1 MVTAMSCAFYSF
13 SVLPLAEV
21 YSLLF
26 SFPLIVTVL
35 SIPILGEVVRA
46 QRWAA
51 VGVGLIGVLIVLRPG
66 ATDIT
71 AGHVA
76 ALTAAFCS
84 AFASVLVRK
93 IGNEERSAVLILYPM
108 LLAIV
113 TMSLAQP
120 AVYQPPSLLH
130 LGMMALVG
138 LFSVIAQ
145 HLIILAYRAA
155 PAGVVAPS
163 QYSQIIWAT
172 IFGAV
177 FFGESPDAWV
187 AVGASII
194 IASGVFVV
202 WRESR
207 VPTPRCL
214 AEQAGLA
221 GSVKPR
227 SNRHGGVWPTL
238 ARPNRGNTA
247 LKANAFRNLTCS
259 IGGDTL
265 AFGFSNI
272 LNVNKPVAR
281 RTAPLPMPKTSSPC
295 SRRSLS
301 DDTSTNPPRCGM
313 QDVHRINNQCD
324 ITGSFSRSCL
334 RIADGERLHI
344 LPVPRRGNLHP

>member
-1 MVTAMSCAFYSF
+1 MSTQNTTLRGLGFAFLGFAVFASHDALIKVLGGTYSVMQIIFFATLFSFVPMAVTILTDRTTGNFLPHHPWLVLLRSALMVTSMVCAFYAF

-26 SFPLIVTVL
+26 AFPLFVTVL
-35 SIPILGEVVRA
+35 SIPILGEVVRF

-71 AGHVA
+71 LGHMA

-84 AFASVLVRK
+84 ALGSVLVRK

-113 TMSLAQP
+113 VMSLMQP

-130 LGMMALVG
+130 LAMMALVG
-138 LFSVIAQ
+138 VFSVIAQ

-172 IFGAV
+172 LFGMI
-177 FFGESPDAWV
+177 FFGERPDGWV
-187 AVGASII
+187 AVGASVI
-194 IASGVFVV
+194 IASGIFVV

-207 VPTPRCL
+207 SNTTSVNTPVLRVR
-214 AEQAGLA
+214 
-221 GSVKPR
+221 SPR
-227 SNRHGGVWPTL
+227 SDTG
-238 ARPNRGNTA
+238 ASRPG
-247 LKANAFRNLTCS
+247 K
-259 IGGDTL
+259 
-265 AFGFSNI
+265 
-272 LNVNKPVAR
+272 
-281 RTAPLPMPKTSSPC
+281 
-295 SRRSLS
+295 
-301 DDTSTNPPRCGM
+301 
-313 QDVHRINNQCD
+313 
-324 ITGSFSRSCL
+324 
-334 RIADGERLHI
+334 
-344 LPVPRRGNLHP
+344 

>member
-1 MVTAMSCAFYSF
+1 MSTQNTTLRGLGYAFAGFAVFASHDALIKVLGGTYSVMQIIFFATLFSFVPMAVTILTDRTTGNFLPHHPWLVLLRSALMVSSMVCAFYSF

-71 AGHVA
+71 LGHLA

-108 LLAIV
+108 LLAIAA
-113 TMSLAQP
+113 MSLAQP
-120 AVYQPPSLLH
+120 AVYLPPSLLH
-130 LGMMALVG
+130 LAMMALVG
-138 LFSVIAQ
+138 VFSVIAQ

-155 PAGVVAPS
+155 PAGVIAPS

-172 IFGAV
+172 LFGMV
-177 FFGESPDAWV
+177 FFGEKPDAWV

-207 VPTPRCL
+207 T
-214 AEQAGLA
+214 
-221 GSVKPR
+221 
-227 SNRHGGVWPTL
+227 N
-238 ARPNRGNTA
+238 
-247 LKANAFRNLTCS
+247 
-259 IGGDTL
+259 
-265 AFGFSNI
+265 
-272 LNVNKPVAR
+272 
-281 RTAPLPMPKTSSPC
+281 TSSANTPVL
-295 SRRSLS
+295 RVRSPRA
-301 DDTSTNPPRCGM
+301 DTGATRP
-313 QDVHRINNQCD
+313 
-324 ITGSFSRSCL
+324 GS
-334 RIADGERLHI
+334 
-344 LPVPRRGNLHP
+344 

>member
-1 MVTAMSCAFYSF
+1 MSTQNTTLRGLGFAFAGFAVFASHDALIKVLGGTYSVMQIIFFATLFSFVPMAVTILTDRTTGNFLPHHPWLVLLRSALMVTAMSCAFYAF

-66 ATDIT
+66 STDIT
-71 AGHVA
+71 LGHLA

-113 TMSLAQP
+113 VMSLLQP

-130 LGMMALVG
+130 LAMMALVG
-138 LFSVIAQ
+138 VFSVIAQ

-172 IFGAV
+172 LFGMI
-177 FFGESPDAWV
+177 FFGERPDGWV

-207 VPTPRCL
+207 
-214 AEQAGLA
+214 
-221 GSVKPR
+221 
-227 SNRHGGVWPTL
+227 SNT
-238 ARPNRGNTA
+238 
-247 LKANAFRNLTCS
+247 
-259 IGGDTL
+259 
-265 AFGFSNI
+265 
-272 LNVNKPVAR
+272 
-281 RTAPLPMPKTSSPC
+281 
-295 SRRSLS
+295 
-301 DDTSTNPPRCGM
+301 TSTNTPVLRVRSPRS
-313 QDVHRINNQCD
+313 D
-324 ITGSFSRSCL
+324 TGASRPG
-334 RIADGERLHI
+334 D
-344 LPVPRRGNLHP
+344 

>member
-1 MVTAMSCAFYSF
+1 MSTQNTTLRGLGYAFLGFAVFASHDALIKVLGGTYSVMQIIFFATLFSFVPMAVTILTDRTTGNFLPHHPWLVLLRSALMVTAMVCAFYAF

-35 SIPILGEVVRA
+35 SIPILGEVVRV

-51 VGVGLIGVLIVLRPG
+51 VAVGLIGVLIVLRPG
-66 ATDIT
+66 STDIT
-71 AGHVA
+71 LGHLA

-84 AFASVLVRK
+84 AFGSVLVRK

-108 LLAIV
+108 LLAILV
-113 TMSLAQP
+113 MSLMQP

-130 LGMMALVG
+130 LAMMALVG
-138 LFSVIAQ
+138 VFSVIAQ

-172 IFGAV
+172 LFGMI
-177 FFGESPDAWV
+177 FFGERPDGWV

-207 VPTPRCL
+207 SNTTSVNTPVLRVR
-214 AEQAGLA
+214 
-221 GSVKPR
+221 SPR
-227 SNRHGGVWPTL
+227 SDTG
-238 ARPNRGNTA
+238 ASRP
-247 LKANAFRNLTCS
+247 
-259 IGGDTL
+259 
-265 AFGFSNI
+265 
-272 LNVNKPVAR
+272 
-281 RTAPLPMPKTSSPC
+281 
-295 SRRSLS
+295 
-301 DDTSTNPPRCGM
+301 
-313 QDVHRINNQCD
+313 
-324 ITGSFSRSCL
+324 
-334 RIADGERLHI
+334 GE
-344 LPVPRRGNLHP
+344 

>member
-1 MVTAMSCAFYSF
+1 MSTQNTTLRGLGYAFLGFAVFASHDALIKVLGGTYSVMQIIFFATLFSFVPMAVTILTDRTTGNFLPHHPWLVLLRSALMVTAMVCAFYAF

-66 ATDIT
+66 STDIT
-71 AGHVA
+71 LGHLA

-84 AFASVLVRK
+84 AFGSVLVRK

-108 LLAIV
+108 LLAILV
-113 TMSLAQP
+113 MSLMQP

-130 LGMMALVG
+130 LAMMALVG

-172 IFGAV
+172 LFGMI
-177 FFGESPDAWV
+177 FFGERPDGWV

-207 VPTPRCL
+207 SNTTSVNTPVLRVR
-214 AEQAGLA
+214 
-221 GSVKPR
+221 SPR
-227 SNRHGGVWPTL
+227 ADTGAS
-238 ARPNRGNTA
+238 RP
-247 LKANAFRNLTCS
+247 
-259 IGGDTL
+259 
-265 AFGFSNI
+265 
-272 LNVNKPVAR
+272 
-281 RTAPLPMPKTSSPC
+281 
-295 SRRSLS
+295 
-301 DDTSTNPPRCGM
+301 
-313 QDVHRINNQCD
+313 
-324 ITGSFSRSCL
+324 
-334 RIADGERLHI
+334 GE
-344 LPVPRRGNLHP
+344 

>member
-1 MVTAMSCAFYSF
+1 MSTQNTTLQGLGYAFLGFAVFASHDALIKVLGSTYSVMQIIFFATLFSFVPMAVTILTDRATGNFVPRHPWLVLLRSGLMVTGMSCAFYSF

-71 AGHVA
+71 FGHLA
-76 ALTAAFCS
+76 ALAAAFCS

-108 LLAIV
+108 LLAIAA
-113 TMSLAQP
+113 MSLAQP
-120 AVYQPPSLLH
+120 AVYLPPSLLH
-130 LGMMALVG
+130 LAMMALVG
-138 LFSVIAQ
+138 VFSVIAQ

-155 PAGVVAPS
+155 PAGVIAPS

-172 IFGAV
+172 LFGMIF
-177 FFGESPDAWV
+177 FDEKPDAWV

-207 VPTPRCL
+207 TNASANTPVLRVR
-214 AEQAGLA
+214 
-221 GSVKPR
+221 SPR
-227 SNRHGGVWPTL
+227 SDTGAT
-238 ARPNRGNTA
+238 RP
-247 LKANAFRNLTCS
+247 
-259 IGGDTL
+259 
-265 AFGFSNI
+265 
-272 LNVNKPVAR
+272 
-281 RTAPLPMPKTSSPC
+281 
-295 SRRSLS
+295 
-301 DDTSTNPPRCGM
+301 
-313 QDVHRINNQCD
+313 
-324 ITGSFSRSCL
+324 
-334 RIADGERLHI
+334 GE
-344 LPVPRRGNLHP
+344 

>member
-1 MVTAMSCAFYSF
+1 MSTQNTTLRGLGFAFAGFAVFASHDALIKVLGGTYSVMQIIFFATLFSFVPMAVSMLADRTPSNFRPHHPWLVLLRSGLVVTSMVCAFYAF

-35 SIPILGEVVRA
+35 SIPILGEVVRI

-71 AGHVA
+71 LGHLA

-84 AFASVLVRK
+84 AFGSVLVRK

-108 LLAIV
+108 LLAILV
-113 TMSLAQP
+113 MSLAQP

-130 LGMMALVG
+130 LAMMALVG
-138 LFSVIAQ
+138 VFSVIAQ

-172 IFGAV
+172 IFGMV
-177 FFGESPDAWV
+177 FFGEHPDGWV

-207 VPTPRCL
+207 SNTTSVNTPVLRVR
-214 AEQAGLA
+214 
-221 GSVKPR
+221 SPR
-227 SNRHGGVWPTL
+227 SDTG
-238 ARPNRGNTA
+238 ASRP
-247 LKANAFRNLTCS
+247 
-259 IGGDTL
+259 
-265 AFGFSNI
+265 
-272 LNVNKPVAR
+272 
-281 RTAPLPMPKTSSPC
+281 
-295 SRRSLS
+295 
-301 DDTSTNPPRCGM
+301 
-313 QDVHRINNQCD
+313 
-324 ITGSFSRSCL
+324 
-334 RIADGERLHI
+334 GE
-344 LPVPRRGNLHP
+344 

>member
-1 MVTAMSCAFYSF
+1 MSTQNTTLRGLGFAFAGFAVFASHDALIKVLGGTYSVMQIIFFATLFSFVPMAVTILTDRTTGNFLPHHPWLVLLRSALMVTSMVCAFYSF

-26 SFPLIVTVL
+26 AFPLFVTVL

-51 VGVGLIGVLIVLRPG
+51 VVVGLIGVLIVLRPG
-66 ATDIT
+66 TTDIT
-71 AGHVA
+71 LGHLT

-84 AFASVLVRK
+84 AFGSVLVRK

-113 TMSLAQP
+113 VMSLAQP

-130 LGMMALVG
+130 LAMMALVG
-138 LFSVIAQ
+138 VFSVIAQ

-172 IFGAV
+172 LFGMI
-177 FFGESPDAWV
+177 FFGERPDGWV
-187 AVGASII
+187 AVGASVI

-207 VPTPRCL
+207 ANTSSVNTPVLRVR
-214 AEQAGLA
+214 
-221 GSVKPR
+221 SPR
-227 SNRHGGVWPTL
+227 SDTGATRPGG
-238 ARPNRGNTA
+238 
-247 LKANAFRNLTCS
+247 
-259 IGGDTL
+259 
-265 AFGFSNI
+265 
-272 LNVNKPVAR
+272 
-281 RTAPLPMPKTSSPC
+281 
-295 SRRSLS
+295 
-301 DDTSTNPPRCGM
+301 
-313 QDVHRINNQCD
+313 
-324 ITGSFSRSCL
+324 
-334 RIADGERLHI
+334 
-344 LPVPRRGNLHP
+344 

>member
-1 MVTAMSCAFYSF
+1 MTTQNTTLKGLGYAFAGFAVFASHDALIKVLGGTYSVLQIIFFATLFSFVPMAVTILTDRATGNFLPRHPWLVLLRSALMLTGMSCAFYAF

-71 AGHVA
+71 LGHLA

-93 IGNEERSAVLILYPM
+93 IGSEERSAVLILYPM
-108 LLAIV
+108 LLAIGV
-113 TMSLAQP
+113 MSLAQP
-120 AVYQPPSLLH
+120 AVYLPPTLLD
-130 LGMMALVG
+130 LAMMALVG
-138 LFSVIAQ
+138 VFSVIAQ

-172 IFGAV
+172 LFGMV
-177 FFGESPDAWV
+177 FFAERPDGWV

-194 IASGVFVV
+194 IASGVYVV

-207 VPTPRCL
+207 ANTSSVNTPVLRVR
-214 AEQAGLA
+214 
-221 GSVKPR
+221 SPR
-227 SNRHGGVWPTL
+227 SDTGAT
-238 ARPNRGNTA
+238 RP
-247 LKANAFRNLTCS
+247 
-259 IGGDTL
+259 
-265 AFGFSNI
+265 
-272 LNVNKPVAR
+272 
-281 RTAPLPMPKTSSPC
+281 
-295 SRRSLS
+295 
-301 DDTSTNPPRCGM
+301 
-313 QDVHRINNQCD
+313 
-324 ITGSFSRSCL
+324 
-334 RIADGERLHI
+334 GE
-344 LPVPRRGNLHP
+344 

>member
-1 MVTAMSCAFYSF
+1 MSTQNTTLRGLGYAFLGFAVFASHDALIKVLGGTYSVMQIIFFATLFSFVPMAVTILTDRTTGNFLPHHPWLVMLRSGLMVTSMVCAFYAF

-35 SIPILGEVVRA
+35 SIPVLGEVVRG

-51 VGVGLIGVLIVLRPG
+51 VGVGMIGVLIVLRPG
-66 ATDIT
+66 ATEIT
-71 AGHVA
+71 LGHLA

-84 AFASVLVRK
+84 ASASVLVRK

-108 LLAIV
+108 LLAIAV
-113 TMSLAQP
+113 MSLAQP

-130 LGMMALVG
+130 LAMMALVG
-138 LFSVIAQ
+138 IFSVIAQ

-172 IFGAV
+172 LFGMT
-177 FFGESPDAWV
+177 FFGERPDGWV

-207 VPTPRCL
+207 ANTSANTPVLRVR
-214 AEQAGLA
+214 
-221 GSVKPR
+221 SPR
-227 SNRHGGVWPTL
+227 SDTGAS
-238 ARPNRGNTA
+238 ARPE
-247 LKANAFRNLTCS
+247 S
-259 IGGDTL
+259 
-265 AFGFSNI
+265 
-272 LNVNKPVAR
+272 
-281 RTAPLPMPKTSSPC
+281 
-295 SRRSLS
+295 
-301 DDTSTNPPRCGM
+301 
-313 QDVHRINNQCD
+313 
-324 ITGSFSRSCL
+324 
-334 RIADGERLHI
+334 
-344 LPVPRRGNLHP
+344 

>member
-1 MVTAMSCAFYSF
+1 MSTQNNTLRGLGYAFLGFAVFASHDALIKVLGGTYSVMQIIFFATLFSFVPMAVTILADRTPGNFRPHHPWLVMLRSALMVTAMSCAFYAF

-66 ATDIT
+66 TTEIT
-71 AGHVA
+71 AGHLA

-113 TMSLAQP
+113 VMSLAQP

-130 LGMMALVG
+130 LVMMALVG
-138 LFSVIAQ
+138 VLSVIAQ
-145 HLIILAYRAA
+145 HLIIVAYRAA

-172 IFGAV
+172 LFGAV
-177 FFGESPDAWV
+177 FFGERPDAWV
-187 AVGASII
+187 AVGTSII

-202 WRESR
+202 WRETR
-207 VPTPRCL
+207 T
-214 AEQAGLA
+214 
-221 GSVKPR
+221 
-227 SNRHGGVWPTL
+227 
-238 ARPNRGNTA
+238 
-247 LKANAFRNLTCS
+247 NAS
-259 IGGDTL
+259 
-265 AFGFSNI
+265 A
-272 LNVNKPVAR
+272 NKPVLR
-281 RTAPLPMPKTSSPC
+281 VRSP
-295 SRRSLS
+295 RS
-301 DDTSTNPPRCGM
+301 DTGATRPG
-313 QDVHRINNQCD
+313 
-324 ITGSFSRSCL
+324 
-334 RIADGERLHI
+334 A
-344 LPVPRRGNLHP
+344 

>member
-1 MVTAMSCAFYSF
+1 MSTQNTTLRGLGYAFAGFAVFASHDALIKVLGGTYSVMQIIFFATLFSFVPMAVTILTDRTTGNFLPHHPWLVLLRSALMVSSMVCAFYSF

-51 VGVGLIGVLIVLRPG
+51 VGIGLIGVLIVLRPG

-71 AGHVA
+71 LGHLA

-93 IGNEERSAVLILYPM
+93 IGNQERSAVLILYPM

-113 TMSLAQP
+113 AMSLAQP
-120 AVYQPPSLLH
+120 AVYLPPSLLH
-130 LGMMALVG
+130 LAMMALVG
-138 LFSVIAQ
+138 VFSVIAQ

-155 PAGVVAPS
+155 PAGVIAPS

-172 IFGAV
+172 IFGMV
-177 FFGESPDAWV
+177 FFGEHPDIWV

-194 IASGVFVV
+194 IASGVYVV

-207 VPTPRCL
+207 T
-214 AEQAGLA
+214 
-221 GSVKPR
+221 
-227 SNRHGGVWPTL
+227 
-238 ARPNRGNTA
+238 NT
-247 LKANAFRNLTCS
+247 
-259 IGGDTL
+259 
-265 AFGFSNI
+265 
-272 LNVNKPVAR
+272 
-281 RTAPLPMPKTSSPC
+281 
-295 SRRSLS
+295 
-301 DDTSTNPPRCGM
+301 TSTNTPVLRVRSPRS
-313 QDVHRINNQCD
+313 D
-324 ITGSFSRSCL
+324 TGASRP
-334 RIADGERLHI
+334 GE
-344 LPVPRRGNLHP
+344 

>member
-1 MVTAMSCAFYSF
+1 MSTQNTTLRGLGFAFLGFAVFASHDALIKVLGGTYSVMQIIFFATLFSFVPMAVTILTDRTTGNFLPHHPWLVLLRSALMVTSMVCAFYAF

-26 SFPLIVTVL
+26 AFPLFVTVL
-35 SIPILGEVVRA
+35 SIPILGEVVRV

-71 AGHVA
+71 LGHMA

-84 AFASVLVRK
+84 ALGSVLVRK

-113 TMSLAQP
+113 VMSLMQP

-130 LGMMALVG
+130 LAMMALVG
-138 LFSVIAQ
+138 VFSVIAQ

-172 IFGAV
+172 LFGMI
-177 FFGESPDAWV
+177 FFGERPDGWV
-187 AVGASII
+187 AVGASVI
-194 IASGVFVV
+194 IASGIFVV

-207 VPTPRCL
+207 SNTTSANTPVLRVR
-214 AEQAGLA
+214 
-221 GSVKPR
+221 SPR
-227 SNRHGGVWPTL
+227 SDTG
-238 ARPNRGNTA
+238 ASRPG
-247 LKANAFRNLTCS
+247 K
-259 IGGDTL
+259 
-265 AFGFSNI
+265 
-272 LNVNKPVAR
+272 
-281 RTAPLPMPKTSSPC
+281 
-295 SRRSLS
+295 
-301 DDTSTNPPRCGM
+301 
-313 QDVHRINNQCD
+313 
-324 ITGSFSRSCL
+324 
-334 RIADGERLHI
+334 
-344 LPVPRRGNLHP
+344 

>member
-1 MVTAMSCAFYSF
+1 MSTQNTTLRGLGFAFLGFAVFASHDALIKVLGGTYSVMQIIFFATLFSFVPMAVTILTDRTTGNFLPHHPWLVLLRSALMVTSMVCAFYAF

-26 SFPLIVTVL
+26 AFPLIVTVL

-71 AGHVA
+71 LGHLA

-84 AFASVLVRK
+84 AFGSVLVRK

-108 LLAIV
+108 LLAILV
-113 TMSLAQP
+113 MSLLQP

-130 LGMMALVG
+130 LAMMALVG
-138 LFSVIAQ
+138 VFSVIAQ

-172 IFGAV
+172 IFGMI
-177 FFGESPDAWV
+177 FFGEHPDGWV

-207 VPTPRCL
+207 SNTTSANTPVLRVR
-214 AEQAGLA
+214 
-221 GSVKPR
+221 SPR
-227 SNRHGGVWPTL
+227 SDTGAT
-238 ARPNRGNTA
+238 RP
-247 LKANAFRNLTCS
+247 
-259 IGGDTL
+259 
-265 AFGFSNI
+265 
-272 LNVNKPVAR
+272 
-281 RTAPLPMPKTSSPC
+281 
-295 SRRSLS
+295 
-301 DDTSTNPPRCGM
+301 
-313 QDVHRINNQCD
+313 
-324 ITGSFSRSCL
+324 
-334 RIADGERLHI
+334 GE
-344 LPVPRRGNLHP
+344 

>member
-1 MVTAMSCAFYSF
+1 MVCAFYAF

-26 SFPLIVTVL
+26 AFPLFVTVL
-35 SIPILGEVVRA
+35 SIPILGEVVRF

-71 AGHVA
+71 LGHMA

-84 AFASVLVRK
+84 ALGSVLVRK

-113 TMSLAQP
+113 VMSLMQP

-130 LGMMALVG
+130 LAMMALVG
-138 LFSVIAQ
+138 VFSVIAQ

-172 IFGAV
+172 LFGMI
-177 FFGESPDAWV
+177 FFGEHPDGWV
-187 AVGASII
+187 AVGASVI
-194 IASGVFVV
+194 IASGIFVV

-207 VPTPRCL
+207 SNTTSANTPVLRVR
-214 AEQAGLA
+214 
-221 GSVKPR
+221 SPR
-227 SNRHGGVWPTL
+227 SDTG
-238 ARPNRGNTA
+238 ASRP
-247 LKANAFRNLTCS
+247 
-259 IGGDTL
+259 
-265 AFGFSNI
+265 
-272 LNVNKPVAR
+272 
-281 RTAPLPMPKTSSPC
+281 
-295 SRRSLS
+295 
-301 DDTSTNPPRCGM
+301 
-313 QDVHRINNQCD
+313 
-324 ITGSFSRSCL
+324 
-334 RIADGERLHI
+334 GE
-344 LPVPRRGNLHP
+344 

>member
-1 MVTAMSCAFYSF
+1 MSAQNTTLRGLGYAFLGFAVFASHDALIKVLGGTYSVMQIIFFATLFSFVPMAVTILTDRTTGNFLPHHPWLVLLRSALMVTSMVCAFYAF

-51 VGVGLIGVLIVLRPG
+51 VAVGLIGVLIVLRPG
-66 ATDIT
+66 STDIT
-71 AGHVA
+71 LGHLA

-108 LLAIV
+108 LLAIAV
-113 TMSLAQP
+113 MSIAQP

-130 LGMMALVG
+130 LAMMALVG
-138 LFSVIAQ
+138 VFSVIAQ

-172 IFGAV
+172 LFGMA
-177 FFGESPDAWV
+177 FFGEKPDGWV
-187 AVGASII
+187 AFGASII

-207 VPTPRCL
+207 SNASANTPVLRVR
-214 AEQAGLA
+214 
-221 GSVKPR
+221 SPR
-227 SNRHGGVWPTL
+227 ADTGAT
-238 ARPNRGNTA
+238 RP
-247 LKANAFRNLTCS
+247 
-259 IGGDTL
+259 
-265 AFGFSNI
+265 
-272 LNVNKPVAR
+272 
-281 RTAPLPMPKTSSPC
+281 
-295 SRRSLS
+295 
-301 DDTSTNPPRCGM
+301 
-313 QDVHRINNQCD
+313 
-324 ITGSFSRSCL
+324 
-334 RIADGERLHI
+334 GE
-344 LPVPRRGNLHP
+344 

>member
-1 MVTAMSCAFYSF
+1 MSTQNTTLRGLGFAFLGFAVFASHDALIKVLGGTYSVMQIIFFATLFSFVPMAVTILTDRTTGNFLPHHPWLVLLRSALMVTSMVCAFYAF

-26 SFPLIVTVL
+26 AFPLFVTVL
-35 SIPILGEVVRA
+35 SIPILGEVVRI

-71 AGHVA
+71 LGHMA

-84 AFASVLVRK
+84 ALGSVLVRK

-113 TMSLAQP
+113 VMSLMQP

-130 LGMMALVG
+130 LAMMALVG
-138 LFSVIAQ
+138 VFSVIAQ

-172 IFGAV
+172 LFGMI
-177 FFGESPDAWV
+177 FFGERPDGWV
-187 AVGASII
+187 AVGASVI
-194 IASGVFVV
+194 IASGIFVV

-207 VPTPRCL
+207 SNTTSANTPVLRVR
-214 AEQAGLA
+214 
-221 GSVKPR
+221 SPR
-227 SNRHGGVWPTL
+227 SDTG
-238 ARPNRGNTA
+238 ASRPG
-247 LKANAFRNLTCS
+247 K
-259 IGGDTL
+259 
-265 AFGFSNI
+265 
-272 LNVNKPVAR
+272 
-281 RTAPLPMPKTSSPC
+281 
-295 SRRSLS
+295 
-301 DDTSTNPPRCGM
+301 
-313 QDVHRINNQCD
+313 
-324 ITGSFSRSCL
+324 
-334 RIADGERLHI
+334 
-344 LPVPRRGNLHP
+344 

>member
-1 MVTAMSCAFYSF
+1 MSTQNSTLRGLGYAFLGFAVFASHDALIKALGGVYSVMQIIFFATLFSFVPMAVTILTDRTTGNFLPHHPWLVLLRSALMVTAMSCAFYAF

-71 AGHVA
+71 LGHLA

-108 LLAIV
+108 LLAIAV
-113 TMSLAQP
+113 MSLAQP
-120 AVYQPPSLLH
+120 VVYQPPSLLH
-130 LGMMALVG
+130 LAMMALVG
-138 LFSVIAQ
+138 VFSVIAQ

-155 PAGVVAPS
+155 PAGVIAPS

-172 IFGAV
+172 IFGMV
-177 FFGESPDAWV
+177 FFGERPDIWV

-194 IASGVFVV
+194 IASGVYVV

-207 VPTPRCL
+207 TNTTSANTPVLRVR
-214 AEQAGLA
+214 
-221 GSVKPR
+221 SPR
-227 SNRHGGVWPTL
+227 SDTGAT
-238 ARPNRGNTA
+238 RP
-247 LKANAFRNLTCS
+247 
-259 IGGDTL
+259 
-265 AFGFSNI
+265 
-272 LNVNKPVAR
+272 
-281 RTAPLPMPKTSSPC
+281 
-295 SRRSLS
+295 
-301 DDTSTNPPRCGM
+301 
-313 QDVHRINNQCD
+313 
-324 ITGSFSRSCL
+324 
-334 RIADGERLHI
+334 GE
-344 LPVPRRGNLHP
+344 

>member
-1 MVTAMSCAFYSF
+1 MSTQNTTLRGLGFAFLGFAVFASHDALIKVLGGTYSVMQIIFFATLFSFVPMAVTILTDRTTGNFLPHHPWLVLLRSALMVTSMICAFYAF

-66 ATDIT
+66 STDIT
-71 AGHVA
+71 LGHLA

-84 AFASVLVRK
+84 AFGSVLVRK

-113 TMSLAQP
+113 VMSLMQP

-130 LGMMALVG
+130 LAMMALVG
-138 LFSVIAQ
+138 VFSVIAQ

-172 IFGAV
+172 LFGMI
-177 FFGESPDAWV
+177 FFGERPDGWV

-207 VPTPRCL
+207 SNTTSVNTPVLRVR
-214 AEQAGLA
+214 
-221 GSVKPR
+221 SPR
-227 SNRHGGVWPTL
+227 ADTGAT
-238 ARPNRGNTA
+238 RP
-247 LKANAFRNLTCS
+247 
-259 IGGDTL
+259 
-265 AFGFSNI
+265 
-272 LNVNKPVAR
+272 
-281 RTAPLPMPKTSSPC
+281 
-295 SRRSLS
+295 
-301 DDTSTNPPRCGM
+301 
-313 QDVHRINNQCD
+313 
-324 ITGSFSRSCL
+324 
-334 RIADGERLHI
+334 GE
-344 LPVPRRGNLHP
+344 

>member
-1 MVTAMSCAFYSF
+1 MSTQNTTVKGLGFAFLGFAVFASHDALIKVLGGTYSVLQIIFFATLFSFVPMAVSMLADRTPSNFRPHHPWLVMLRSGLVVTSMSCAFYAF

-66 ATDIT
+66 TTDIT
-71 AGHVA
+71 LGHLA

-84 AFASVLVRK
+84 AFGSVLVRK

-113 TMSLAQP
+113 VMSLMQP
-120 AVYQPPSLLH
+120 AVYQAPSLLH
-130 LGMMALVG
+130 LAMMALVG

-155 PAGVVAPS
+155 PAGVIAPS

-172 IFGAV
+172 IFGMA
-177 FFGESPDAWV
+177 FFGERPDGWV

-207 VPTPRCL
+207 SNTTSVNTPVLRVR
-214 AEQAGLA
+214 
-221 GSVKPR
+221 SPR
-227 SNRHGGVWPTL
+227 SDTG
-238 ARPNRGNTA
+238 ASRP
-247 LKANAFRNLTCS
+247 
-259 IGGDTL
+259 
-265 AFGFSNI
+265 
-272 LNVNKPVAR
+272 
-281 RTAPLPMPKTSSPC
+281 
-295 SRRSLS
+295 
-301 DDTSTNPPRCGM
+301 
-313 QDVHRINNQCD
+313 
-324 ITGSFSRSCL
+324 
-334 RIADGERLHI
+334 GE
-344 LPVPRRGNLHP
+344 

>member
-1 MVTAMSCAFYSF
+1 MSTQNTTLRGLGYAFAGFAIYASHDALIKVLGGTYSVMQIIFFATLFSFVPMAVTILADRTTGNFLPRHPWLVLLRSALMVTSMVCAFYAF

-66 ATDIT
+66 ATEIT
-71 AGHVA
+71 LGHLA

-84 AFASVLVRK
+84 AFGSVLVRK

-108 LLAIV
+108 LLAIMV
-113 TMSLAQP
+113 MSLAQP
-120 AVYQPPSLLH
+120 AVYLPPSLLH
-130 LGMMALVG
+130 LAMMAMVG
-138 LFSVIAQ
+138 VFSVIAQ

-172 IFGAV
+172 LFGMI
-177 FFGESPDAWV
+177 FFGERPDGWV
-187 AVGASII
+187 AVGASVI

-207 VPTPRCL
+207 SNASANTPVLRVR
-214 AEQAGLA
+214 
-221 GSVKPR
+221 SPR
-227 SNRHGGVWPTL
+227 SDTG
-238 ARPNRGNTA
+238 ASRP
-247 LKANAFRNLTCS
+247 
-259 IGGDTL
+259 
-265 AFGFSNI
+265 
-272 LNVNKPVAR
+272 
-281 RTAPLPMPKTSSPC
+281 
-295 SRRSLS
+295 
-301 DDTSTNPPRCGM
+301 
-313 QDVHRINNQCD
+313 
-324 ITGSFSRSCL
+324 
-334 RIADGERLHI
+334 GE
-344 LPVPRRGNLHP
+344 

>member
-1 MVTAMSCAFYSF
+1 MSTQNTTLRGLGYAFLGFAVFASHDALIKVLGGTYSVMQIIFFATLFSFVPMAVTILTDRSTGNFLPHHPWLVLLRSGLMVTGMSCAFYSF

-66 ATDIT
+66 TTDIT
-71 AGHVA
+71 LGHLA

-113 TMSLAQP
+113 VMSIAQP

-130 LGMMALVG
+130 LAMMALVG
-138 LFSVIAQ
+138 VFSVIAQ

-155 PAGVVAPS
+155 PAGVIAPS

-172 IFGAV
+172 IFGMA
-177 FFGESPDAWV
+177 FFGEKPDGWV
-187 AVGASII
+187 AVGASVI

-207 VPTPRCL
+207 
-214 AEQAGLA
+214 
-221 GSVKPR
+221 
-227 SNRHGGVWPTL
+227 SNT
-238 ARPNRGNTA
+238 
-247 LKANAFRNLTCS
+247 
-259 IGGDTL
+259 
-265 AFGFSNI
+265 
-272 LNVNKPVAR
+272 
-281 RTAPLPMPKTSSPC
+281 
-295 SRRSLS
+295 
-301 DDTSTNPPRCGM
+301 TSTNTPVLRVRSPRS
-313 QDVHRINNQCD
+313 D
-324 ITGSFSRSCL
+324 TGATRP
-334 RIADGERLHI
+334 GE
-344 LPVPRRGNLHP
+344 

>member
-1 MVTAMSCAFYSF
+1 MSTQNTTLRGLGYAFLGFAVFASHDALIKVLGGTYSVMQIIFFATLFSFVPMAVTILTDRTTGNFLPHHPWLVLLRSALMVTSMVCAFYAF

-66 ATDIT
+66 STDIT
-71 AGHVA
+71 LGHLA

-84 AFASVLVRK
+84 AFGSVLVRK

-108 LLAIV
+108 LLAILV
-113 TMSLAQP
+113 MSLMQP

-130 LGMMALVG
+130 LAMMALVG
-138 LFSVIAQ
+138 VFSVIAQ

-172 IFGAV
+172 LFGMI
-177 FFGESPDAWV
+177 FFGVRPDGWV

-207 VPTPRCL
+207 SNTTSVNTPVLRVR
-214 AEQAGLA
+214 
-221 GSVKPR
+221 SPR
-227 SNRHGGVWPTL
+227 SDTG
-238 ARPNRGNTA
+238 ASRP
-247 LKANAFRNLTCS
+247 
-259 IGGDTL
+259 
-265 AFGFSNI
+265 
-272 LNVNKPVAR
+272 
-281 RTAPLPMPKTSSPC
+281 
-295 SRRSLS
+295 
-301 DDTSTNPPRCGM
+301 
-313 QDVHRINNQCD
+313 
-324 ITGSFSRSCL
+324 
-334 RIADGERLHI
+334 GE
-344 LPVPRRGNLHP
+344 

>member
-1 MVTAMSCAFYSF
+1 MNTQNTTVRGLGYAFLGFAVFASHDALIKVLGGTYSVLQIIFFATLFSFVPMAVTILTDRSTGNFLPHHPWLVLLRSALMVTGMSCAFYAF

-66 ATDIT
+66 TTDIT
-71 AGHVA
+71 LGHLA

-108 LLAIV
+108 LLAIAV
-113 TMSLAQP
+113 MSLAQP
-120 AVYQPPSLLH
+120 AVYLPPSLLH
-130 LGMMALVG
+130 LAMMALVG
-138 LFSVIAQ
+138 VFSVIAQ
-145 HLIILAYRAA
+145 HLIIMAYRAA
-155 PAGVVAPS
+155 PAGVIAPS

-172 IFGAV
+172 IFGMA
-177 FFGESPDAWV
+177 FFGEKPDGWV

-207 VPTPRCL
+207 SNASANTPVLRVR
-214 AEQAGLA
+214 
-221 GSVKPR
+221 SPR
-227 SNRHGGVWPTL
+227 SDTGAT
-238 ARPNRGNTA
+238 RP
-247 LKANAFRNLTCS
+247 
-259 IGGDTL
+259 
-265 AFGFSNI
+265 
-272 LNVNKPVAR
+272 
-281 RTAPLPMPKTSSPC
+281 
-295 SRRSLS
+295 
-301 DDTSTNPPRCGM
+301 
-313 QDVHRINNQCD
+313 
-324 ITGSFSRSCL
+324 
-334 RIADGERLHI
+334 GE
-344 LPVPRRGNLHP
+344 

>member
-1 MVTAMSCAFYSF
+1 MSTQNNTLKGLGYAFAGFAVFASHDALIKVLGGTYSVMQIIFFATLFSFVPMAVTILTDRATGNFLPHHPWLVLLRSALMVTGMSCAFYAF

-71 AGHVA
+71 IGHLA

-108 LLAIV
+108 LLAILV
-113 TMSLAQP
+113 MSLAQP
-120 AVYQPPSLLH
+120 AVYLPPSLLH
-130 LGMMALVG
+130 LAMMALVG
-138 LFSVIAQ
+138 VFSVIAQ

-172 IFGAV
+172 LFGMA
-177 FFGESPDAWV
+177 FFGERPDGWV

-207 VPTPRCL
+207 ANTSSVNTPVLRVR
-214 AEQAGLA
+214 
-221 GSVKPR
+221 SPR
-227 SNRHGGVWPTL
+227 SDTGAT
-238 ARPNRGNTA
+238 RPGA
-247 LKANAFRNLTCS
+247 
-259 IGGDTL
+259 
-265 AFGFSNI
+265 
-272 LNVNKPVAR
+272 
-281 RTAPLPMPKTSSPC
+281 
-295 SRRSLS
+295 
-301 DDTSTNPPRCGM
+301 
-313 QDVHRINNQCD
+313 
-324 ITGSFSRSCL
+324 
-334 RIADGERLHI
+334 
-344 LPVPRRGNLHP
+344 

>member
-1 MVTAMSCAFYSF
+1 MSTQNTTLRGLGFAFLGFAVFASHDALIKVLGGTYSVMQIIFFATLFSFVPMAVTILTDRTTGNFLPHHPWLVLLRSALMVTSMVCAFYAF

-26 SFPLIVTVL
+26 AFPLFVTVL

-71 AGHVA
+71 LGHMA

-84 AFASVLVRK
+84 ALGSVLVRK

-113 TMSLAQP
+113 VMSLVQP

-130 LGMMALVG
+130 LAMMALVG
-138 LFSVIAQ
+138 VFSVIAQ

-172 IFGAV
+172 LFGMI
-177 FFGESPDAWV
+177 FFGETPDIWV

-207 VPTPRCL
+207 ANTSSVNTPVLRVR
-214 AEQAGLA
+214 
-221 GSVKPR
+221 SPR
-227 SNRHGGVWPTL
+227 SDTGAT
-238 ARPNRGNTA
+238 RPG
-247 LKANAFRNLTCS
+247 K
-259 IGGDTL
+259 
-265 AFGFSNI
+265 
-272 LNVNKPVAR
+272 
-281 RTAPLPMPKTSSPC
+281 
-295 SRRSLS
+295 
-301 DDTSTNPPRCGM
+301 
-313 QDVHRINNQCD
+313 
-324 ITGSFSRSCL
+324 
-334 RIADGERLHI
+334 
-344 LPVPRRGNLHP
+344 

>member
-1 MVTAMSCAFYSF
+1 MSTQNTTLRGLGYAFLGFAVFASHDALIKVLGGTYSVMQIIFFATLFSFVPMAVTILTDRSTGNFLPHHPWLVLLRSGLMVTGMSCAFYSF

-66 ATDIT
+66 TTDIT
-71 AGHVA
+71 LGHLA

-113 TMSLAQP
+113 VMSIAQP

-130 LGMMALVG
+130 LAMMALVG
-138 LFSVIAQ
+138 VFSVIAQ

-155 PAGVVAPS
+155 PAGVIAPS

-172 IFGAV
+172 IFGMA
-177 FFGESPDAWV
+177 FFGEKPDGWV

-207 VPTPRCL
+207 
-214 AEQAGLA
+214 
-221 GSVKPR
+221 
-227 SNRHGGVWPTL
+227 SNT
-238 ARPNRGNTA
+238 
-247 LKANAFRNLTCS
+247 
-259 IGGDTL
+259 
-265 AFGFSNI
+265 
-272 LNVNKPVAR
+272 
-281 RTAPLPMPKTSSPC
+281 
-295 SRRSLS
+295 
-301 DDTSTNPPRCGM
+301 TSTNTPVLRVRSPRS
-313 QDVHRINNQCD
+313 D
-324 ITGSFSRSCL
+324 TGATRP
-334 RIADGERLHI
+334 GE
-344 LPVPRRGNLHP
+344 

>member
-1 MVTAMSCAFYSF
+1 MSTQNTTLRGLGYAFVGFAVFASHDALIKTLGATYSVMQIIFFATLFSFVPMAVSMLADRTPSNFRPHHPWLVMLRSALVVTAMSCAFYAF

-66 ATDIT
+66 ATEIT
-71 AGHVA
+71 LGHLA

-84 AFASVLVRK
+84 AFGSVLVRK

-113 TMSLAQP
+113 VMSAAQP

-130 LGMMALVG
+130 LAMMALVG

-172 IFGAV
+172 IFGMV
-177 FFGESPDAWV
+177 FFGERPDVWV

-207 VPTPRCL
+207 TNVSPNKPVLRVRSPRVDTG
-214 AEQAGLA
+214 A
-221 GSVKPR
+221 S
-227 SNRHGGVWPTL
+227 
-238 ARPNRGNTA
+238 ARPNRNTETE
-247 LKANAFRNLTCS
+247 N
-259 IGGDTL
+259 
-265 AFGFSNI
+265 
-272 LNVNKPVAR
+272 
-281 RTAPLPMPKTSSPC
+281 
-295 SRRSLS
+295 
-301 DDTSTNPPRCGM
+301 
-313 QDVHRINNQCD
+313 
-324 ITGSFSRSCL
+324 
-334 RIADGERLHI
+334 
-344 LPVPRRGNLHP
+344 

>member
-1 MVTAMSCAFYSF
+1 MSAQNTTLRGLAFAFMGFAVFATHDVLIKVLGGTYSVLQIIFFATLFSFVPMAVTILADRTTGNFVPRHPWLVLLRSATMIIAMSCAFYAF

-71 AGHVA
+71 LGHLA
-76 ALTAAFCS
+76 ALTAASCS

-113 TMSLAQP
+113 VMSIAQP

-138 LFSVIAQ
+138 VFSVIAQ

-172 IFGAV
+172 IFGMM
-177 FFGESPDAWV
+177 FFDEHPDIWV

-207 VPTPRCL
+207 ANTSSTNTPVLRVR
-214 AEQAGLA
+214 
-221 GSVKPR
+221 SPR
-227 SNRHGGVWPTL
+227 SDTGAT
-238 ARPNRGNTA
+238 RP
-247 LKANAFRNLTCS
+247 
-259 IGGDTL
+259 
-265 AFGFSNI
+265 
-272 LNVNKPVAR
+272 
-281 RTAPLPMPKTSSPC
+281 
-295 SRRSLS
+295 
-301 DDTSTNPPRCGM
+301 
-313 QDVHRINNQCD
+313 
-324 ITGSFSRSCL
+324 
-334 RIADGERLHI
+334 GE
-344 LPVPRRGNLHP
+344 

>member
-1 MVTAMSCAFYSF
+1 MSTQNTTLRGLGYAFLGFAVFASHDALIKVLGGTYSVMQIIFFATLFSFVPMAVTILTDRTTGNFLPHHPWLVLLRSALMVTSMVCAFYAF

-66 ATDIT
+66 STDIT
-71 AGHVA
+71 LGHLA

-84 AFASVLVRK
+84 AFGSVLVRK

-108 LLAIV
+108 LLAILV
-113 TMSLAQP
+113 MSLMQP

-130 LGMMALVG
+130 LAMMALVG
-138 LFSVIAQ
+138 VFSVIAQ

-172 IFGAV
+172 LFGII
-177 FFGESPDAWV
+177 FFGERPDGWV

-194 IASGVFVV
+194 IASGVFVG

-207 VPTPRCL
+207 SNTTSVNTPVLRVR
-214 AEQAGLA
+214 
-221 GSVKPR
+221 SPR
-227 SNRHGGVWPTL
+227 SDTG
-238 ARPNRGNTA
+238 ASRP
-247 LKANAFRNLTCS
+247 
-259 IGGDTL
+259 
-265 AFGFSNI
+265 
-272 LNVNKPVAR
+272 
-281 RTAPLPMPKTSSPC
+281 
-295 SRRSLS
+295 
-301 DDTSTNPPRCGM
+301 
-313 QDVHRINNQCD
+313 
-324 ITGSFSRSCL
+324 
-334 RIADGERLHI
+334 GE
-344 LPVPRRGNLHP
+344 

>member
-1 MVTAMSCAFYSF
+1 MSTQNTTLRGLGYAFAGFAVFASHDALIKVLGGTYSVMQIIFFATLFSFVPMAVTILTDRTTGNFLPHHPWLVLLRSALMVLAMVCAFYAF

-71 AGHVA
+71 LGHLA

-113 TMSLAQP
+113 VMSLLQP

-130 LGMMALVG
+130 LAMMALVG
-138 LFSVIAQ
+138 VFSVIAQ

-172 IFGAV
+172 LFGMI
-177 FFGESPDAWV
+177 FFGETPDIWV

-207 VPTPRCL
+207 ANTSSVNTPVLRVR
-214 AEQAGLA
+214 
-221 GSVKPR
+221 SPR
-227 SNRHGGVWPTL
+227 SDTGAT
-238 ARPNRGNTA
+238 RPG
-247 LKANAFRNLTCS
+247 K
-259 IGGDTL
+259 
-265 AFGFSNI
+265 
-272 LNVNKPVAR
+272 
-281 RTAPLPMPKTSSPC
+281 
-295 SRRSLS
+295 
-301 DDTSTNPPRCGM
+301 
-313 QDVHRINNQCD
+313 
-324 ITGSFSRSCL
+324 
-334 RIADGERLHI
+334 
-344 LPVPRRGNLHP
+344 

>member
-1 MVTAMSCAFYSF
+1 MSTQNNTLRGLGYAFAGFAVFASHDALIKVLGGTYSVMQIIFFATLFSFVPMAVTILTDRTTGNFLPRHPWLVLLRSALVVTSMVCAFYAF

-35 SIPILGEVVRA
+35 SIPLLGEIVRA

-66 ATDIT
+66 TTEIT
-71 AGHVA
+71 LGHLA

-84 AFASVLVRK
+84 AFGSVLVRK

-113 TMSLAQP
+113 VMSLMQP

-130 LGMMALVG
+130 LAMMALVG
-138 LFSVIAQ
+138 VFSVIAQ

-172 IFGAV
+172 LFGMI
-177 FFGESPDAWV
+177 FFGEHPDGWV

-207 VPTPRCL
+207 SNASANTPVLRVR
-214 AEQAGLA
+214 
-221 GSVKPR
+221 SPR
-227 SNRHGGVWPTL
+227 SDTG
-238 ARPNRGNTA
+238 ASRPG
-247 LKANAFRNLTCS
+247 K
-259 IGGDTL
+259 
-265 AFGFSNI
+265 
-272 LNVNKPVAR
+272 
-281 RTAPLPMPKTSSPC
+281 
-295 SRRSLS
+295 
-301 DDTSTNPPRCGM
+301 
-313 QDVHRINNQCD
+313 
-324 ITGSFSRSCL
+324 
-334 RIADGERLHI
+334 
-344 LPVPRRGNLHP
+344 

>member
-1 MVTAMSCAFYSF
+1 MNTQNTTVRGLGYAFLGFAVFASHDALIKVLGGTYSVMQIIFFATLFSFVPMAVTILTDRSTGNFLPHHPWLVLLRSALMVTGMSCAFYAF
-13 SVLPLAEV
+13 SVLPLTEV

-66 ATDIT
+66 TTDIT
-71 AGHVA
+71 LGHLA

-113 TMSLAQP
+113 VMSLAQP

-130 LGMMALVG
+130 LAMMALVG

-172 IFGAV
+172 IFGMA
-177 FFGESPDAWV
+177 FFGEQPDGWV
-187 AVGASII
+187 AVGASVI

-207 VPTPRCL
+207 SNASANTPVLRVR
-214 AEQAGLA
+214 
-221 GSVKPR
+221 SPR
-227 SNRHGGVWPTL
+227 SDTGAT
-238 ARPNRGNTA
+238 RP
-247 LKANAFRNLTCS
+247 
-259 IGGDTL
+259 
-265 AFGFSNI
+265 
-272 LNVNKPVAR
+272 
-281 RTAPLPMPKTSSPC
+281 
-295 SRRSLS
+295 
-301 DDTSTNPPRCGM
+301 
-313 QDVHRINNQCD
+313 
-324 ITGSFSRSCL
+324 
-334 RIADGERLHI
+334 GE
-344 LPVPRRGNLHP
+344 

>member
-1 MVTAMSCAFYSF
+1 MSTQNTTLRGLGFAFAGFAVFATHDALIKVLGGTYSVMQIIFFATLFSFVPMAVTILTDRTTGNFLPHHPFLVMLRSGLVVTSMVCAFYAF

-26 SFPLIVTVL
+26 AFPLFVTVL
-35 SIPILGEVVRA
+35 SIPLLGEVVRA

-51 VGVGLIGVLIVLRPG
+51 VIVGLIGVLIVLRPG

-71 AGHVA
+71 LGHLA

-84 AFASVLVRK
+84 AFGSVLVRK

-113 TMSLAQP
+113 VMSLLQP

-130 LGMMALVG
+130 LAMMALVG
-138 LFSVIAQ
+138 VFSVIAQ

-172 IFGAV
+172 LFGMI
-177 FFGESPDAWV
+177 FFGERPDGWV

-207 VPTPRCL
+207 SNTTSVNTPVLRVR
-214 AEQAGLA
+214 
-221 GSVKPR
+221 SPR
-227 SNRHGGVWPTL
+227 ADTGAS
-238 ARPNRGNTA
+238 RPG
-247 LKANAFRNLTCS
+247 K
-259 IGGDTL
+259 
-265 AFGFSNI
+265 
-272 LNVNKPVAR
+272 
-281 RTAPLPMPKTSSPC
+281 
-295 SRRSLS
+295 
-301 DDTSTNPPRCGM
+301 
-313 QDVHRINNQCD
+313 
-324 ITGSFSRSCL
+324 
-334 RIADGERLHI
+334 
-344 LPVPRRGNLHP
+344 

>member
-1 MVTAMSCAFYSF
+1 MSTQNTTLRGLGFAFLGFAVFASHDALIKVLGGTYSVMQIIFFATLFSFVPMAVTILTDRTTGNFLPHHPWLVLLRSALMVTSMVCAFYAF

-26 SFPLIVTVL
+26 AFPLFVTVL
-35 SIPILGEVVRA
+35 SIPILGEVVRV

-71 AGHVA
+71 LGHMA

-84 AFASVLVRK
+84 ALGSVLVRK

-113 TMSLAQP
+113 VMSLMQP

-130 LGMMALVG
+130 LAMMALVG
-138 LFSVIAQ
+138 VFSVIAQ

-172 IFGAV
+172 LFGMI
-177 FFGESPDAWV
+177 FFGERPDGWV
-187 AVGASII
+187 AVGASVI
-194 IASGVFVV
+194 IASGIFVV

-207 VPTPRCL
+207 
-214 AEQAGLA
+214 
-221 GSVKPR
+221 
-227 SNRHGGVWPTL
+227 SNT
-238 ARPNRGNTA
+238 
-247 LKANAFRNLTCS
+247 
-259 IGGDTL
+259 
-265 AFGFSNI
+265 
-272 LNVNKPVAR
+272 
-281 RTAPLPMPKTSSPC
+281 
-295 SRRSLS
+295 
-301 DDTSTNPPRCGM
+301 TSTNTPVLRVRSPRS
-313 QDVHRINNQCD
+313 D
-324 ITGSFSRSCL
+324 TGASRP
-334 RIADGERLHI
+334 GK
-344 LPVPRRGNLHP
+344 

>member
-1 MVTAMSCAFYSF
+1 MSTQNTTLRGLGFAFLGFAVFASHDALIKVLGGTYSVMQIIFFATLFSFVPMAVTILTDRTTGNFLPHHPWLVLLRSALMVTSMVCAFYAF

-26 SFPLIVTVL
+26 AFPLFVTVL
-35 SIPILGEVVRA
+35 SIPILGEVVRF

-71 AGHVA
+71 LGHMA

-84 AFASVLVRK
+84 ALGSVLVRK

-113 TMSLAQP
+113 VMSLMQP

-130 LGMMALVG
+130 LAMMALVG
-138 LFSVIAQ
+138 VFSVIAQ

-172 IFGAV
+172 LFGMI
-177 FFGESPDAWV
+177 FFGEHPDGWV
-187 AVGASII
+187 AVGASVI
-194 IASGVFVV
+194 IASGIFVV

-207 VPTPRCL
+207 SNTTSVNTPVLRVR
-214 AEQAGLA
+214 
-221 GSVKPR
+221 SPR
-227 SNRHGGVWPTL
+227 SDTG
-238 ARPNRGNTA
+238 ASRP
-247 LKANAFRNLTCS
+247 
-259 IGGDTL
+259 
-265 AFGFSNI
+265 
-272 LNVNKPVAR
+272 
-281 RTAPLPMPKTSSPC
+281 
-295 SRRSLS
+295 
-301 DDTSTNPPRCGM
+301 
-313 QDVHRINNQCD
+313 
-324 ITGSFSRSCL
+324 
-334 RIADGERLHI
+334 GE
-344 LPVPRRGNLHP
+344 